1 MCQPDIPA
9 LFKVPALLG
18 VGLLSRVSVV
28 PRDFTGTIESSGTI
42 QPALSGDPHSTAKIV
57 PHTFQVG
64 GMQFEKVKL
73 TTLPL
78 MCRVPIELY
87 RYGGYALSFTLALG
101 LGANVS
107 STYLMVAGGYLL
119 LIAGAVGAWAA
130 SSIRPDAFRIH
141 FGALLP
147 AGVLYFSLTIVQ
159 LARVGPSNRHV
170 EEAWDTLNPGDDLYI
185 TQAKVRTTLIVGGVL
200 SAATFALIVAA
211 AVASWAARR
220 TLLRL
225 PGGSFGAGWKGRP
238 RLSRGETLAAT
249 WALALAA
256 TSTFFDGSFAV
267 FSAWLA
273 RDREQAVWLVAFWRA
288 MGRGDRRYVE
298 GDTFV
303 VATAIIVAAVIGPGA
318 LLYAWSVYCRK
329 GFRFSVG
336 ILVCAASL
344 HTQLLRYVTSAE
356 NSKSDSVSE
365 TGSDSDSDSGSKAF
379 FIAASVILAL
389 LQVAGALAVLM
400 YNIRRMTKRVHAAE
414 VQYRALLLEHDRLS
428 LKGSSGSSTND
439 GNGGGNGS
447 TSGSSGGGGSGSR
460 GSSSHGSNTGSGVVN
475 GKGVIGSGMSCSGDV
490 SGSGGVSGTGGITG
504 TGDIIGTGGIRDSG
518 GGGLDSRDLR
528 KEQEEEERVTCYPA
542 LERQADLGAW
552 SKEDKPTRLRL
563 RR

>member
-1 MCQPDIPA
+1 MKINKFFVRYVQYVTWPRNHTKRVLFFIRTYIHTYVQLVTPLLLYTPA
-9 LFKVPALLG
+9 AHTHPPPPLL
-18 VGLLSRVSVV
+18 
-28 PRDFTGTIESSGTI
+28 D
-42 QPALSGDPHSTAKIV
+42 
-57 PHTFQVG
+57 
-64 GMQFEKVKL
+64 
-73 TTLPL
+73 
-78 MCRVPIELY
+78 

-119 LIAGAVGAWAA
+119 LLAGAVGAWAA

-170 EEAWDTLNPGDDLYI
+170 KEAWASLHAGGDDLYI

-220 TLLRL
+220 ALLRL
-225 PGGSFGAGWKGRP
+225 PGGGGGGGAGAGGWKGRP
-238 RLSRGETLAAT
+238 RLSRGEVLAAT

-344 HTQLLRYVTSAE
+344 HTQLLRYVTSAGNDSE
-356 NSKSDSVSE
+356 DNSESVS
-365 TGSDSDSDSGSKAF
+365 GSDSGSGSGGKAF
-379 FIAASVILAL
+379 FIAASVLLAL
-389 LQVAGALAVLM
+389 LQVGGALAVLM

-428 LKGSSGSSTND
+428 LKGAAATTAAAAADGSSSAGGTGSSGNGSSGS
-439 GNGGGNGS
+439 GS
-447 TSGSSGGGGSGSR
+447 IGGGG
-460 GSSSHGSNTGSGVVN
+460 
-475 GKGVIGSGMSCSGDV
+475 
-490 SGSGGVSGTGGITG
+490 
-504 TGDIIGTGGIRDSG
+504 G
-518 GGGLDSRDLR
+518 GGPGLRGL
-528 KEQEEEERVTCYPA
+528 EEEEEERVVCYPP
-542 LERQADLGAW
+542 LERETDRGA
-552 SKEDKPTRLRL
+552 PGRGGNHPRLRL